1 VLGSKLQRPALKVG
15 ERIEL
20 LSNAGSTRQA
30 LSGAQG
36 FLDIRLSD
44 KNVRDFASSSITT
57 TAPATGVLR
66 REAAVSGGQYY
77 LELSKA
83 PEFAGANLLS
93 VFLEPTKAGTAATDV
108 ETRLC
113 LMAAVGAALQPIA
126 GKPLPQGA
134 GCARIRWLAARPQS
148 GPGDLASAHFVL
160 LPLHTHAAQSICPRA
175 TAQAA
180 MIADYRTLECSKAPP
195 PPYTG
200 SLHLQSK
207 YDQRDASKST
217 LRASPDADSERIAK
231 QVKQFIGGLIHAGK
245 RFQNAKKPQDANMAL
260 ACQDQW
266 LEHGPRPAHCSTPT
280 PAVPAWPRAGAGGHG
295 RRRSA
300 DPGRSRRQ
308 GATDARAT
316 ALVRPAGRTGDPRV
330 RPTAHGH
337 RRVLQQPRLLGRLG
351 AAAAGML
358 VGRDDF
364 IRWADGNLRRGL
376 AQAVPGADG
385 SYAYLPLEARAK
397 LAANYSQYALVPL
410 VLLSESARSHG
421 LAWSRADQQTLDQLA
436 SFAARSVL
444 APDTLPELKGQGQAG
459 WRPTS
464 SLG

>member
-1 VLGSKLQRPALKVG
+1 
-15 ERIEL
+15 
-20 LSNAGSTRQA
+20 
-30 LSGAQG
+30 
-36 FLDIRLSD
+36 
-44 KNVRDFASSSITT
+44 
-57 TAPATGVLR
+57 
-66 REAAVSGGQYY
+66 
-77 LELSKA
+77 
-83 PEFAGANLLS
+83 
-93 VFLEPTKAGTAATDV
+93 
-108 ETRLC
+108 
-113 LMAAVGAALQPIA
+113 
-126 GKPLPQGA
+126 
-134 GCARIRWLAARPQS
+134 
-148 GPGDLASAHFVL
+148 
-160 LPLHTHAAQSICPRA
+160 
-175 TAQAA
+175 

-266 LEHGPRPAHCSTPT
+266 LEQWAKAGALLDPDASSTGMAARKWALAAMAGAVLLTQAAADGKVQLT
-280 PAVPAWPRAGAGGHG
+280 PAQWHWFGQLGEQVIREY
-295 RRRSA
+295 
-300 DPGRSRRQ
+300 
-308 GATDARAT
+308 
-316 ALVRPAGRTGDPRV
+316 DPR
-330 RPTAHGH
+330 RTATGVYFNNHDYWAAWA
-337 RRVLQQPRLLGRLG
+337 V
-351 AAAAGML
+351 AAAGML

-385 SYAYLPLEARAK
+385 SYAYLPLEVARAK

-444 APDTLPELKGQGQAG
+444 APDTLPELKGQGQAEVAPYKLAWLIPFLAREPG
-459 WRPTS
+459 HRLARQLYDSEDGDVDNYSQIGGP
-464 SLG
+464 LKPAYPNLP